1 MSDKSTFLFARPSF
15 ASGVSRIMDLGA
27 TMQIYNDCKTE
38 NEADFKALKKDWE
51 AIGEDIFGAVNKY
64 EQKK

>member
-27 TMQIYNDCKTE
+27 TMQIYNNSKTE
-38 NEADFKALKKDWE
+38 NEADLKALKKDWE
-51 AIGEDIFGAVNKY
+51 AVGEDILSAVKEY
-64 EQKK
+64 EQK